1 MNNEKKKS
9 EKKLKNYMVRIDAD
23 LLARAQKKAREN
35 DKFLSQEI
43 RRFIKEFVETNK
55 LFY

>member
-1 MNNEKKKS
+1 MNNEKKKP

-23 LLARAQKKAREN
+23 LLARAQKKARDN

>member
-35 DKFLSQEI
+35 DKFLSQGI

>member
-1 MNNEKKKS
+1 MTEKKKS
-9 EKKLKNYMVRIDAD
+9 EKKIKSYMVKIDAD
-23 LLARAQKKAREN
+23 LLARAQKKARDN

>member
-1 MNNEKKKS
+1 
-9 EKKLKNYMVRIDAD
+9 MVRIDAD
-23 LLARAQKKAREN
+23 LLARAQKKARDN

>member
-23 LLARAQKKAREN
+23 LLARAQKKARDN

>member
-23 LLARAQKKAREN
+23 LLAKAQKKARDN

-43 RRFIKEFVETNK
+43 RRFIKEFVEANK